1 MSGSTATA
9 RSVARDAVTDRD
21 PVFVAGL
28 DRSGKTTMAAF
39 LTSHP
44 SIAIPP
50 VGSNIEM
57 YFYRRFGDL
66 AEDANLD
73 RCLSAM
79 LRYKHVRLLQP
90 DGDAIRR
97 AFRDGAPTYERLFA
111 LVLAGYA
118 DREGKR
124 RWGAQTGLIERH
136 ADMLFTAYPRARI
149 VHMVRDPRDRYEAS
163 LAAWPDGRGRA
174 GGATARWR
182 YSVDL
187 AERNLVR
194 HADGYLLVRFE
205 DLVLDPEATLRR
217 VLRFLDE
224 PFDPEILEMTGAA
237 AHREKL
243 GRHGDP
249 GRLLSPS
256 FIGGFRGRIAP
267 RELAF
272 IQSFA
277 GRRMRR
283 LGYVTEPTPMGARER
298 AGLLVD
304 VPSQLGRMLAWRGA
318 EELRVRFPT
327 RFGRELDA
335 RMIVGPEGGPS

>member
-1 MSGSTATA
+1 MTAATATS
-9 RSVARDAVTDRD
+9 RSVDGNSVSGRA

-28 DRSGKTTMAAF
+28 DRSGKTTMAGF

-50 VGSNIEM
+50 VGSNLEM

-66 AEDANLD
+66 GREANLD
-73 RCLSAM
+73 RCLAAM
-79 LRYKHVRLLQP
+79 LRYKHVRILEP
-90 DGDAIRR
+90 DADAIRR
-97 AFRDGAPTYERLFA
+97 AFRDGPATYERLFA

-136 ADMLFTAYPRARI
+136 ADMLFAAYPDARI

-182 YSVDL
+182 YSVGL
-187 AERNLVR
+187 AERNITR
-194 HADGYLLVRFE
+194 YPNGYLVVRFE
-205 DLVLDPEATLRR
+205 DLVLDAEATLRR
-217 VLRFLDE
+217 VLGFLDE
-224 PFDPEILEMTGAA
+224 PFDPSILAMSGAR

-243 GRHGDP
+243 GRHAEA

-256 FIGGFRGRIAP
+256 FIGGFRGRIP
-267 RELAF
+267 VRELAF

-277 GRRMRR
+277 GRAMRR
-283 LGYVTEPTPMGARER
+283 HGYVCEPTPMRARER
-298 AGLLVD
+298 AGQLLD
-304 VPSQLGRMLAWRGA
+304 VPNQLARALAWRGS

-327 RFGRELDA
+327 RFGRALDA
-335 RMIVGPEGGPS
+335 RMLVEPEGGTS

>member
-1 MSGSTATA
+1 MSRALATT
-9 RSVARDAVTDRD
+9 SVADDAATERD

-28 DRSGKTTMAAF
+28 DRSGKTTIAAF

-50 VGSNIEM
+50 VGSNLEM

-66 AEDANLD
+66 SDETNLD

-79 LRYKHVRLLQP
+79 LSYKHVRILEP
-90 DGDAIRR
+90 DGEAIRR
-97 AFRDGAPTYERLFA
+97 AFREGPATYERLFA

-136 ADMLFTAYPRARI
+136 ADMLFAAYPGARI
-149 VHMVRDPRDRYEAS
+149 IHMIRDPRDRYEAS
-163 LAAWPDGRGRA
+163 LAAWPNGRGRA

-182 YSVDL
+182 YSVGL

-194 HADGYLLVRFE
+194 YPAGYLVVRFE
-205 DLVLDPEATLRR
+205 DLVVDPERTIRR

-224 PFDPEILEMTGAA
+224 PFDPGIVEMPGAA
-237 AHREKL
+237 AHRAKL
-243 GRHGDP
+243 ERHAEP
-249 GRLLSPS
+249 GTLLSPS
-256 FIGGFRGRIAP
+256 FIGGFRGRVPA

-272 IQSFA
+272 IQAFA
-277 GRRMRR
+277 RRGMRR
-283 LGYVTEPTPMGARER
+283 HGYVPEPTRLGARER
-298 AGLLVD
+298 ARLVVD
-304 VPSQLGRMLAWRGA
+304 VPNQLARMLAWRGG
-318 EELRVRFPT
+318 EELRVRFPA
-327 RFGRELDA
+327 RFGRELDD
-335 RMIVGPEGGPS
+335 RMIVAPEGSSE